1 MAFNKITDADLVG
14 KGVIGLPDTPNLS
27 TTEMQNKFEE
37 TSRNVVIPKINEV
50 IEGLNGSEV
59 SNSSKAINPVSG
71 NEESFQDTFN
81 ALKKY
86 TDDEVTKER
95 KKASDELKVHTD
107 NKENPHGVTAEQ
119 VNAYT
124 KQVVDDKLSDKV
136 DKVEGKGLS
145 TNDYDNSEKEKLAD
159 ANSKK
164 HEHSNKS
171 VLDSITD
178 TLLSALNR
186 IATIFSTITGV
197 TTSVVNDDTVI
208 PTSGAIVDYV
218 AGLGGGDMMKSTYD
232 SDNNGVVDDS
242 DKLGGQLPSYYAKDS
257 EAVKYVSAGSAG
269 EFNPPSYNAQIL
281 GGKYTASDIDEIRMI
296 ASEANTGLFD
306 KLNFVTVDCSN
317 VAITQEDNGHYVS
330 GSIAFELPQY
340 AIPIMAYQI
349 DSVTAGVS
357 LGAFSSSDTSFILQS
372 DTSVTLPSGSSF
384 RVIYYNRA

>member
-37 TSRNVVIPKINEV
+37 TSRDVVIPKINEV

-71 NEESFQDTFN
+71 NEESFQNTFN

-95 KKASDELKVHTD
+95 TKASDELKVHTD
-107 NKENPHGVTAEQ
+107 NKENPHAVTAEQ
-119 VNAYT
+119 VNSYT
-124 KQVVDDKLSDKV
+124 KQAVDDKLSDKV

-159 ANSKK
+159 VDSKK
-164 HEHSNKS
+164 HEHGNKS

-197 TTSVVNDDTVI
+197 TTSVVNDDTKI

-218 AGLGGGDMMKSTYD
+218 TGLGGGDMTKAEYD
-232 SDNNGVVDDS
+232 ADGDGVVDDS
-242 DKLGGQLPSYYAKDS
+242 EKLGGQLPGYYAKDS

-317 VAITQEDNGHYVS
+317 VAITQENNGHYVS

>member
-37 TSRNVVIPKINEV
+37 TVRGVAIPKINEV

-71 NEESFQDTFN
+71 NEESFQNTFN

-86 TDDEVTKER
+86 TDDEVKKER
-95 KKASDELKVHTD
+95 TTASEALTAHTS
-107 NKENPHGVTAEQ
+107 NTENPHGVTAEQ

-124 KQVVDDKLSDKV
+124 KQVVDDKLFDKV
-136 DKVEGKGLS
+136 EKVEGKGLS

-159 ANSKK
+159 TNSKK

-197 TTSVVNDDTVI
+197 TTSVVNDDTKI

-218 AGLGGGDMMKSTYD
+218 TGLGGGDMTKAEYD
-232 SDNNGVVDDS
+232 SNGDGVVDDS

-281 GGKYTASDIDEIRMI
+281 GGKYTADDIDEIRMI

-317 VAITQEDNGHYVS
+317 VAITQENNGHYVS

>member
-37 TSRNVVIPKINEV
+37 TVRGVAIPKINEV

-71 NEESFQDTFN
+71 NEESFQNTFN

-124 KQVVDDKLSDKV
+124 KQAVDDKLSDKV

-159 ANSKK
+159 ADRKK
-164 HEHSNKS
+164 HEHGNKS

-178 TLLSALNR
+178 TLLSALSR

-317 VAITQEDNGHYVS
+317 VAITQEHNGHYVS

-372 DTSVTLPSGSSF
+372 DTSVTLPSGSSV

>member
-37 TSRNVVIPKINEV
+37 TVRGVAIPKINEV

-71 NEESFQDTFN
+71 NEESFQNTFN

-124 KQVVDDKLSDKV
+124 KQVVDDKLYDKV

-159 ANSKK
+159 ADSKK

-186 IATIFSTITGV
+186 ISTIFSTITGV
-197 TTSVVNDDTVI
+197 TTSVIDDDTKI
-208 PTSGAIVDYV
+208 PTSGAIVGYV
-218 AGLGGGDMMKSTYD
+218 SSLGGGDMTKAEYD
-232 SDNNGVVDDS
+232 SNGDGIVDDS

-317 VAITQEDNGHYVS
+317 VAITQENNGHYVS

-357 LGAFSSSDTSFILQS
+357 LGAFSSSYTSFILQS

>member
-37 TSRNVVIPKINEV
+37 TSRDVVIPKINEV

-71 NEESFQDTFN
+71 NEESFQNTFN

-95 KKASDELKVHTD
+95 TKASDELKVHTD
-107 NKENPHGVTAEQ
+107 NKENPHAVTAEQ

-124 KQVVDDKLSDKV
+124 KQVVDDKLFDKV
-136 DKVEGKGLS
+136 EKVEGKGLS

-159 ANSKK
+159 AYSKK
-164 HEHSNKS
+164 HEHGNKS

-218 AGLGGGDMMKSTYD
+218 TRLGGGDMTKAEYD
-232 SDNNGVVDDS
+232 ADGDGVVDDS
-242 DKLGGQLPSYYAKDS
+242 DKLGGQLPGYYAKDS

-317 VAITQEDNGHYVS
+317 VAITRENNGHYVS

-357 LGAFSSSDTSFILQS
+357 LGTFSSSDTSFILQS

>member
-37 TSRNVVIPKINEV
+37 TSRDVVIPKINEV

-71 NEESFQDTFN
+71 NEESFQNTFN

-95 KKASDELKVHTD
+95 TKASDELKVHTD
-107 NKENPHGVTAEQ
+107 NKENPHEVTAEQ

-124 KQVVDDKLSDKV
+124 KQVVDNKLSDKV

-159 ANSKK
+159 ADSKK

-317 VAITQEDNGHYVS
+317 VAITQENNGHYVS

>member
-37 TSRNVVIPKINEV
+37 TSRDVVIPKINEV

-71 NEESFQDTFN
+71 NEESFQNTFN

-124 KQVVDDKLSDKV
+124 KQVVDDKLFDKV
-136 DKVEGKGLS
+136 EKVEGKGLS

-159 ANSKK
+159 ADRKK
-164 HEHSNKS
+164 HEHGNKS

-178 TLLSALNR
+178 TLLSALSR

-197 TTSVVNDDTVI
+197 TTSVIDDDTKI
-208 PTSGAIVDYV
+208 PTSGAIVGYV
-218 AGLGGGDMMKSTYD
+218 SSLGGGDMTKAEYD
-232 SDNNGVVDDS
+232 SNGDGIVDDS

-281 GGKYTASDIDEIRMI
+281 GGKYTAYDIDEIRMI

-317 VAITQEDNGHYVS
+317 VAITQENNGHYVS

>member
-1 MAFNKITDADLVG
+1 MGFTKITEEDLNDI
-14 KGVIGLPDTPNLS
+14 GVIGLPDTPNLS
-27 TTEMQNKFEE
+27 TADMQKKFEQTARE
-37 TSRNVVIPKINEV
+37 VIIPKLNDV
-50 IEGLNGSEV
+50 IEELNGTGV
-59 SNSSKAINPVSG
+59 ADSSKVKNPVTQS
-71 NEESFQDTFN
+71 EETIQATFQSI
-81 ALKKY
+81 KEY
-86 TDDEVTKER
+86 TDESVSSER
-95 KKASDELKVHTD
+95 KTASDELKMHTA
-107 NKENPHGVTAEQ
+107 NKENPHEVTAEQ

-218 AGLGGGDMMKSTYD
+218 TGLGGGDMTKAEYD
-232 SDNNGVVDDS
+232 ADGDGVVDDS
-242 DKLGGQLPSYYAKDS
+242 GKLGGQLPGYYAKDS

>member
-37 TSRNVVIPKINEV
+37 TVRGVAIPKINEV

-71 NEESFQDTFN
+71 NEESFQNTFN

-124 KQVVDDKLSDKV
+124 KQVVDDKLFDKV
-136 DKVEGKGLS
+136 EKVEGKGLS

-159 ANSKK
+159 ADRKK
-164 HEHSNKS
+164 HEHGNKS

-178 TLLSALNR
+178 TLLSALSR

-197 TTSVVNDDTVI
+197 TTSVIDDDTKI
-208 PTSGAIVDYV
+208 PTSGAIVGYV
-218 AGLGGGDMMKSTYD
+218 SSLGGGDMTKAEYD
-232 SDNNGVVDDS
+232 SNGDGIVDDS

-317 VAITQEDNGHYVS
+317 VAITQENNGHYVS

-357 LGAFSSSDTSFILQS
+357 LGTFSSSDASFILQS

>member
-1 MAFNKITDADLVG
+1 M
-14 KGVIGLPDTPNLS
+14 
-27 TTEMQNKFEE
+27 
-37 TSRNVVIPKINEV
+37 
-50 IEGLNGSEV
+50 
-59 SNSSKAINPVSG
+59 
-71 NEESFQDTFN
+71 
-81 ALKKY
+81 
-86 TDDEVTKER
+86 
-95 KKASDELKVHTD
+95 
-107 NKENPHGVTAEQ
+107 
-119 VNAYT
+119 
-124 KQVVDDKLSDKV
+124 
-136 DKVEGKGLS
+136 
-145 TNDYDNSEKEKLAD
+145 
-159 ANSKK
+159 
-164 HEHSNKS
+164 
-171 VLDSITD
+171 LDSITD

>member
-1 MAFNKITDADLVG
+1 MAFNKITDAGLVG

-37 TSRNVVIPKINEV
+37 TSRDVVIPKINEV

-71 NEESFQDTFN
+71 NEESFQNTFN

-95 KKASDELKVHTD
+95 TKASDELKVHTD
-107 NKENPHGVTAEQ
+107 NKENPHAVTAEQ
-119 VNAYT
+119 VNSYT

-218 AGLGGGDMMKSTYD
+218 TSLGGGDMTKAEYD
-232 SDNNGVVDDS
+232 ADGDGVVDDS

-269 EFNPPSYNAQIL
+269 EFNPPSYNVQIL

-317 VAITQEDNGHYVS
+317 VAITQENNGHYVS

>member
-71 NEESFQDTFN
+71 NEESFQNTFN

-95 KKASDELKVHTD
+95 TKASDELKVHTD
-107 NKENPHGVTAEQ
+107 NKENPHVVTAEQ

-317 VAITQEDNGHYVS
+317 VAITQENNGHYVS

>member
-37 TSRNVVIPKINEV
+37 TSRDVVIPKINEV

-71 NEESFQDTFN
+71 NEESFQNTFN

-95 KKASDELKVHTD
+95 TKASDELKVHTD
-107 NKENPHGVTAEQ
+107 NKENPHAVTAEQ

-159 ANSKK
+159 ADSKK

-197 TTSVVNDDTVI
+197 TTSVVNDDTKI

-218 AGLGGGDMMKSTYD
+218 TGLGGGDMTKAEYD
-232 SDNNGVVDDS
+232 ADGDGVVDDS

-317 VAITQEDNGHYVS
+317 VAITQENNGHYVS

>member
-37 TSRNVVIPKINEV
+37 TVRGVAIPKINEV

-95 KKASDELKVHTD
+95 TKASDELKVHTD
-107 NKENPHGVTAEQ
+107 NKENPHAVTAEQ

-124 KQVVDDKLSDKV
+124 KQVVDDKLFDKV
-136 DKVEGKGLS
+136 NKVEGKGLS

-159 ANSKK
+159 ADSKK
-164 HEHSNKS
+164 HEHGNKS

-218 AGLGGGDMMKSTYD
+218 TGLGGGDMTKAEYD
-232 SDNNGVVDDS
+232 SNGDGIVDDS

-317 VAITQEDNGHYVS
+317 VAITQENNGHYVS

-357 LGAFSSSDTSFILQS
+357 LGAFSSSSTSFILQS

>member
-37 TSRNVVIPKINEV
+37 TVRGVAIPKINEV

-71 NEESFQDTFN
+71 NEESFQNTFN

-95 KKASDELKVHTD
+95 TKASDELKVHTD
-107 NKENPHGVTAEQ
+107 NKENPHAVTAEQ

-124 KQVVDDKLSDKV
+124 KQAVDDKLSDKV

-159 ANSKK
+159 ADSKK

-186 IATIFSTITGV
+186 IATIFSTITGI
-197 TTSVVNDDTVI
+197 TTSVVNDDTKI

-218 AGLGGGDMMKSTYD
+218 TGLGGGDMTKAEYD
-232 SDNNGVVDDS
+232 ADGDGVVDDS
-242 DKLGGQLPSYYAKDS
+242 GKLGGQLPSYYAKDS

-317 VAITQEDNGHYVS
+317 VAITQENNGHYVS

>member
-37 TSRNVVIPKINEV
+37 TVRGVAIPKINEV

-86 TDDEVTKER
+86 TDDEVKKER
-95 KKASDELKVHTD
+95 TTASEALTAHTS
-107 NKENPHGVTAEQ
+107 NTENPHGVTAEQ

-124 KQVVDDKLSDKV
+124 KQVVDDKLFDKV
-136 DKVEGKGLS
+136 EKVEGKGLS

-159 ANSKK
+159 ADRKK

-197 TTSVVNDDTVI
+197 TTSVVNDDTKI

-218 AGLGGGDMMKSTYD
+218 TGLGGGDMTKAEYD
-232 SDNNGVVDDS
+232 SNGDGVVDDS

-281 GGKYTASDIDEIRMI
+281 GGKYTADDIDEIRMI

-317 VAITQEDNGHYVS
+317 VAITQENNGHYVS

>member
-71 NEESFQDTFN
+71 NEESFQNTFN

-95 KKASDELKVHTD
+95 TKASDELKVHTD
-107 NKENPHGVTAEQ
+107 NKENPHAVTAEQ

-159 ANSKK
+159 ADSKK

-197 TTSVVNDDTVI
+197 TTSVVNDDTKI

-218 AGLGGGDMMKSTYD
+218 TGLGGGDMTKAEYD
-232 SDNNGVVDDS
+232 ADGDGVVDDS

-317 VAITQEDNGHYVS
+317 VAITQENNGHYVS

>member
-1 MAFNKITDADLVG
+1 MGFTKITEEDLNDI
-14 KGVIGLPDTPNLS
+14 GVIGLPDTPNLS
-27 TTEMQNKFEE
+27 TADMQKKFEQTARE
-37 TSRNVVIPKINEV
+37 VIIPKLNDV
-50 IEGLNGSEV
+50 IEELNGTGV
-59 SNSSKAINPVSG
+59 ADSSKVTNPVTQS
-71 NEESFQDTFN
+71 EETIQATFQSI
-81 ALKKY
+81 KEY
-86 TDDEVTKER
+86 TDESVSSER
-95 KKASDELKVHTD
+95 KTASDELKVHTD
-107 NKENPHGVTAEQ
+107 NKENPHEVTAEQ

-124 KQVVDDKLSDKV
+124 KQVVDNKLSDKV

-186 IATIFSTITGV
+186 ISTIFSTITGV
-197 TTSVVNDDTVI
+197 TTSVVNDDTKI

-218 AGLGGGDMMKSTYD
+218 TGLGGGDMTKAEYD
-232 SDNNGVVDDS
+232 SNDDGVVDDS

-281 GGKYTASDIDEIRMI
+281 GGKYTADDIDEIHMI

-306 KLNFVTVDCSN
+306 KLNFITVDCSN
-317 VAITQEDNGHYVS
+317 VAITQENNGHYVS

>member
-37 TSRNVVIPKINEV
+37 TVRGVAIPKINEV

-86 TDDEVTKER
+86 TDDEVKKER
-95 KKASDELKVHTD
+95 TTASEALTVHTS
-107 NKENPHGVTAEQ
+107 NTENPHVVTAEQ

-124 KQVVDDKLSDKV
+124 KQVVDDKLYYKV
-136 DKVEGKGLS
+136 DKVDGKGLS

-159 ANSKK
+159 TNSKK
-164 HEHSNKS
+164 HEHGNKS

-197 TTSVVNDDTVI
+197 TTSVVNDDAVI

-218 AGLGGGDMMKSTYD
+218 TGLGGGDMTKAEYD
-232 SDNNGVVDDS
+232 SNGDGVVDDS

-317 VAITQEDNGHYVS
+317 VAITQENNGHYVS

-372 DTSVTLPSGSSF
+372 DTSVTLPSGSNF

>member
-37 TSRNVVIPKINEV
+37 TVRGVAIPKINEV

-71 NEESFQDTFN
+71 NEESFQNTFN

-86 TDDEVTKER
+86 TDDEVKKER
-95 KKASDELKVHTD
+95 TTASEALTAHTS
-107 NKENPHGVTAEQ
+107 NTENPHGVTAEQ

-124 KQVVDDKLSDKV
+124 KQVVDDKLFDKV
-136 DKVEGKGLS
+136 EKVEGKGLS

-159 ANSKK
+159 TNSKK

-197 TTSVVNDDTVI
+197 TTSVVNDDTKI
-208 PTSGAIVDYV
+208 PTSGAIVDFV
-218 AGLGGGDMMKSTYD
+218 TGLGGGDMTKAEYD
-232 SDNNGVVDDS
+232 SNGDGVVDDS

-281 GGKYTASDIDEIRMI
+281 GGKYTADDIDEIRMI

-317 VAITQEDNGHYVS
+317 VAITQENNGHYVS

>member
-37 TSRNVVIPKINEV
+37 TVRGVAIPKINEV

-71 NEESFQDTFN
+71 NEESFQNTFN

-124 KQVVDDKLSDKV
+124 KQVVDDKLFDKV
-136 DKVEGKGLS
+136 EKVEGKGLS

-159 ANSKK
+159 ADRKK

-197 TTSVVNDDTVI
+197 TTSVVNDDTKI

-218 AGLGGGDMMKSTYD
+218 TGLGGGDMTKAEYD
-232 SDNNGVVDDS
+232 SNGDGIVDDS

-317 VAITQEDNGHYVS
+317 VAITQENNGHYVS

>member
-37 TSRNVVIPKINEV
+37 TVRGVAIPKINEV

-71 NEESFQDTFN
+71 NEESFQNTFN

-124 KQVVDDKLSDKV
+124 KQVVDDKLFDKV
-136 DKVEGKGLS
+136 EKVEGKGLS

-159 ANSKK
+159 ADSKK

-178 TLLSALNR
+178 TILSALNR
-186 IATIFSTITGV
+186 IVTIFSTITGV
-197 TTSVVNDDTVI
+197 TTSVVNDDTKI

-218 AGLGGGDMMKSTYD
+218 TGLGGGDMTKAEYD
-232 SDNNGVVDDS
+232 SNGDGIVDDS

-317 VAITQEDNGHYVS
+317 VAITQENNGHYVS

-357 LGAFSSSDTSFILQS
+357 LGTFSSSDTSFILQS

>member
-37 TSRNVVIPKINEV
+37 TSRDVVIPKINEV

-71 NEESFQDTFN
+71 NEESFQNTFN

-107 NKENPHGVTAEQ
+107 NKENPHVVTAEQ

-124 KQVVDDKLSDKV
+124 KQAVDDKLSDKV

-159 ANSKK
+159 ADRKK
-164 HEHSNKS
+164 HEHGNKS

-178 TLLSALNR
+178 TLLSALSR

-218 AGLGGGDMMKSTYD
+218 TSLGGGDMTKAEYD
-232 SDNNGVVDDS
+232 ADGDGVVDDS
-242 DKLGGQLPSYYAKDS
+242 DKLGGQLPGYYAKDS

-317 VAITQEDNGHYVS
+317 VAITQENNGHYVS

>member
-37 TSRNVVIPKINEV
+37 TVRGVAIPKINEV

-71 NEESFQDTFN
+71 NEESFQNTFN

-95 KKASDELKVHTD
+95 TKASDELKVHTD
-107 NKENPHGVTAEQ
+107 NKENPHAVTAEQ
-119 VNAYT
+119 VNSYT

-218 AGLGGGDMMKSTYD
+218 TSLGGGDMTKAEYD
-232 SDNNGVVDDS
+232 ADGDGVVDDS

-317 VAITQEDNGHYVS
+317 VAITQENNGHYVS

>member
-37 TSRNVVIPKINEV
+37 TVRGVAIPKINEV

-71 NEESFQDTFN
+71 NEESFQNTFN

-86 TDDEVTKER
+86 TDDEVKKER
-95 KKASDELKVHTD
+95 TTASEALTAHTS
-107 NKENPHGVTAEQ
+107 NTENPHGVTAEQ

-124 KQVVDDKLSDKV
+124 KQVVDDKLFDKV
-136 DKVEGKGLS
+136 EKVEGKGLS

-159 ANSKK
+159 ADRKK

-197 TTSVVNDDTVI
+197 TTSVVNDDTKI

-218 AGLGGGDMMKSTYD
+218 TGLGGGDMTKAEYD
-232 SDNNGVVDDS
+232 SNGDGVVDDS

-281 GGKYTASDIDEIRMI
+281 GGKYTADDIDEIRMI

-317 VAITQEDNGHYVS
+317 VAITQENNGHYVS